1 MTDRIAYLPLN
12 SYPEAAPDA
21 AILSAME
28 VAGGFGFR
36 LHVATF
42 GVKIPPVAS
51 PIGGYIINIEGMA
64 RAAEEHSRAEC
75 ARLKALVEGASKGG
89 SAVPVVHHVLELVSA
104 RAAAATEARYFDL
117 AVAPWSA
124 DTVSTQ
130 DMAQA
135 LVFDSGLPVL
145 LVPAGARAQA
155 ADHLAI
161 AWDESRVAARAL
173 ADALRLLK
181 PGGRVSVL
189 TVRDEKALSD
199 TRLAETLAA
208 TLRERGFEA
217 GACDLSLKGKPIGE
231 VLQEAAMTQGA
242 DFLAMGGF
250 GHSRWRDFVLG
261 GATRGIL
268 ADLRLPVLL
277 SH

>member
-1 MTDRIAYLPLN
+1 MTDRIAYLPLT
-12 SYPEAAPDA
+12 SYPEAAPDS
-21 AILSAME
+21 AILAAMD
-28 VAGGFGFR
+28 VASGFGLH
-36 LHVATF
+36 LHVTTF

-51 PIGGYIINIEGMA
+51 PLGGFIINIDGMA
-64 RAAEEHSRAEC
+64 RATEEHSQAEC
-75 ARLKALVEGASKGG
+75 ARLKALVEGAAKGG
-89 SAVPVVHHVLELVSA
+89 AGVPVTHHVLEMVGA

-124 DTVSTQ
+124 DTVSAQ

-145 LVPAGARAQA
+145 LVPAGAKARK

-181 PGGRVSVL
+181 PGGRISVL
-189 TVRDEKALSD
+189 SVHDEKDLGNAD
-199 TRLAETLAA
+199 LAQTLAA
-208 TLRERGFEA
+208 SLRGRGYQAE
-217 GACDLSLKGKPIGE
+217 ACDLELQGKPIAE
-231 VLQEAAMTQGA
+231 VLQEAALTQGA

-261 GATRGIL
+261 GATKGIL
-268 ADLRLPVLL
+268 LNLRLPVLL